1 MEPLTQSYP
10 PRCTSNPLDFPLF
23 SPTTPACLPM
33 PQAINKSLSVLGNV
47 ISALYRKERHV
58 PFRESTLT
66 RLLRPSLGGDCKVRW
81 W

>member
-1 MEPLTQSYP
+1 
-10 PRCTSNPLDFPLF
+10 
-23 SPTTPACLPM
+23 M

-66 RLLRPSLGGDCKVRW
+66 RLLRPSLGGDCKVRRW
-81 W
+81 